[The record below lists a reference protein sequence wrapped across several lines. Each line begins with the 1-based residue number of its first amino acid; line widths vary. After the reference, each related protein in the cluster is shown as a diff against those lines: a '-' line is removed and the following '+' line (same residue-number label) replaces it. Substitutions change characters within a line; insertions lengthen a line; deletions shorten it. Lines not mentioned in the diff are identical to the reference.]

1 MKNIAI
7 FASGSGSNAQN
18 IIEHFNRGNI
28 AAVRL
33 IICNNHKAYVLTRA
47 ALLGIPAVLMNK
59 EQLTSEDPVTLL
71 NLLKENCIDYIILA
85 GYLQK
90 IPAALTAAY
99 VGRIINIHPALLPKF
114 GGKGMYGMHVH
125 RAVAAAKETCS
136 GITIHLV
143 DAIYDNG
150 RILFQA
156 RCPISPDDTPET
168 IATKVQA
175 LEQQHFPAVIEQYI
189 KDSSRQAGQMAF

>member
-18 IIEHFNRGNI
+18 IIQHFYGGNI
-28 AAVRL
+28 AEVKI
-33 IICNNHKAYVLTRA
+33 IICNNPKAYVLERA
-47 ALLGIPAVLMNK
+47 AALGVPAAVRGKEELTAESPTSLLA
-59 EQLTSEDPVTLL
+59 LL
-71 NLLKENCIDYIILA
+71 EENAIDYIILA

-90 IPAALTAAY
+90 IPQALITAY
-99 VGRIINIHPALLPKF
+99 DGRIINIHPALLPKF

-125 RAVAAAKETCS
+125 RAVVDAGEIES

-143 DAIYDNG
+143 DGAYDNG

-156 RCPISPDDTPET
+156 HCPITSDDTPET
-168 IATKVQA
+168 VAAKVNK
-175 LEQQHFPAVIEQYI
+175 LEQLHFPSIIEDFI
-189 KDSSRQAGQMAF
+189 LGSSR

>member
-18 IIEHFNRGNI
+18 IIQHFNGGNI
-28 AAVRL
+28 AQVKH
-33 IICNNHKAYVLTRA
+33 IICSNPKAYVLERA
-47 ALLGIPAVLMNK
+47 ASLGVPATVMGK
-59 EQLTSEDPVTLL
+59 GDLTSDTPYALMQLL
-71 NLLKENCIDYIILA
+71 EADAIDYIILA

-99 VGRIINIHPALLPKF
+99 AGRIINIHPALLPKF

-156 RCPISPDDTPET
+156 QCPISPDDTPET

-189 KDSSRQAGQMAF
+189 LDSSL

>member
-18 IIEHFNRGNI
+18 IIEHFSRGNI
-28 AAVRL
+28 AAVKL
-33 IICNNHKAYVLTRA
+33 VICNNPKAYVLERA
-47 ALLGIPAVLMNK
+47 AALGVSTRLMCK
-59 EQLTSEDPVTLL
+59 EQLTGENPAALL
-71 NLLKENCIDYIILA
+71 QLLKENSIDYIILA

-90 IPAALTAAY
+90 IPQALIKAY
-99 VGRIINIHPALLPKF
+99 PGKIVNIHPALLPKF

-125 RAVAAAKETCS
+125 RAVVEAGETHS

-150 RILFQA
+150 KILFQA
-156 RCPISPDDTPET
+156 QCPITPGDTPEDV
-168 IATKVQA
+168 AAKVQA
-175 LEQQHFPAVIEQYI
+175 LEQQHFPTVIEQYI
-189 KDSSRQAGQMAF
+189 LSLN